1 MVTYILNMHGQED
14 YLINSIKKHKMNF
27 FGGGKIMQRART
39 QKESDEKVPAEGVK
53 LTLKNFKLS
62 PDIQHFYRF
71 IYENQLRRE
80 AHLMMSELA
89 DKLKSRAKKKRARKT
104 KAKPKVH

>member
-1 MVTYILNMHGQED
+1 
-14 YLINSIKKHKMNF
+14 
-27 FGGGKIMQRART
+27 MQRAKT
-39 QKESDEKVPAEGVK
+39 QKESDKKLATESVK

-62 PDIQHFYRF
+62 PDIQNFYRF

-89 DKLKSRAKKKRARKT
+89 DKLKSKAKKKRARKT
-104 KAKPKVH
+104 KAKAKVH